1 MLLGYAL
8 AKVPFWVNQTIA
20 GAVATDTHG
29 SSLISASL
37 SEQTIGFRVVLA
49 NGTLTEIYPDSH
61 PLYFRAFQ
69 VNVGRLG
76 VVTEVKMRVIR
87 ETLVKRTF
95 TQYTDRKA
103 FLSEIREIQAA
114 YASGDPLPEWM
125 GTVQYFVTFP
135 KKATVRDTTL
145 V

>member
-8 AKVPFWVNQTIA
+8 AKTPYYVNQTIG

-29 SSLISASL
+29 SSLLSGSL

-49 NGTLTEIYPDSH
+49 NGTLTEIYPDRH

-76 VVTEVKMRVIR
+76 VVTEVKMRIIR
-87 ETLVKRTF
+87 ETLVKRTL
-95 TQYTDRKA
+95 TQTTDREA

-114 YASGDPLPEWM
+114 YASGDAIPEWM
-125 GTVQYFVTFP
+125 GTVMYLVTFP
-135 KKATVRDTTL
+135 KKATVRDITR